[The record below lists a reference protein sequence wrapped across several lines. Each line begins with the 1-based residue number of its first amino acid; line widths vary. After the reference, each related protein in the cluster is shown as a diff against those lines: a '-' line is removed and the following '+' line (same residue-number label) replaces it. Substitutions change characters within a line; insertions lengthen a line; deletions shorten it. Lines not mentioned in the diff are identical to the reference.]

1 MARSPEIY
9 DLIKQG
15 EDQHLDFKQHI
26 SSPHKI
32 ARTIVAFANSEGG
45 RIIIGVDDSGDVV
58 GVDAEQEKYMMVQA
72 GKKYCD
78 PPVFIRFVTMEDK
91 RQTILIAEVEA
102 SEKEHRALDETGEWL
117 HYVRVRDQSVLVPD
131 NEEQRN
137 ADKHNLKPIPIVM
150 EENRGL
156 LHYLKENEFITI
168 KEYMKMMNISYSIA
182 KRSLNDLVENNT
194 LGVAEMNHTPYYFL
208 NKTALESN
216 W

>member
-1 MARSPEIY
+1 MARTSAIY

-15 EDQHLDFKQHI
+15 EDQQLDFKQHI

-58 GVDAEQEKYMMVQA
+58 GVDVEQEKYMMAQA

-78 PPVFIRFVTMEDK
+78 PPVFIRFVTLEEK
-91 RQTILIAEVEA
+91 RLTILIAEIEA

-131 NEEQRN
+131 NDAQRH
-137 ADKHNLKPIPIVM
+137 ADKHNLKPIPILM
-150 EENRGL
+150 EENQGL
-156 LHYLKENEFITI
+156 LHYLRENEFITI

-194 LGVAEMNHTPYYFL
+194 LGVDEMNHTLHYYL
-208 NKTALESN
+208 NRNFSK
-216 W
+216 